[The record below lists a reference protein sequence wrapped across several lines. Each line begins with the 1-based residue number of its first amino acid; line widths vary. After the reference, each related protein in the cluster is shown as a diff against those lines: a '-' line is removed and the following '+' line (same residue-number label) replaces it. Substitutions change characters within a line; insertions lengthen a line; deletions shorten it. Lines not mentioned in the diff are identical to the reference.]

1 MRKLVLAVAIA
12 FTLFAS
18 APGIRPRANA
28 DSYTAHKQQTSFS
41 IGADLI
47 GRDLVKK
54 MFSADLNR
62 AGYVV
67 VEVGVFPADGKDIDL
82 FPSDF
87 RLFVGEGSAV
97 LRPVDSDTIAG
108 ILAGSHNRDHD
119 RASGPH
125 DINTA
130 VGIGIGHGTYTDP
143 TTGRRT
149 SGTVTETTAG
159 VGVGGPA
166 PLPCR
171 GYDCD
176 TSAPPPP
183 VVHPSVQNQQGIEQ
197 ELWQKSLPDGKTSTA
212 VAGYL
217 YFPKPPSKAN
227 KTAWELRYEPA
238 SGTTSLPLS
247 R

>member
-1 MRKLVLAVAIA
+1 MRKLVLSVAIV

-18 APGIRPRANA
+18 APGIRPRPDAG
-28 DSYTAHKQQTSFS
+28 SYASNKKQNDFS
-41 IGADLI
+41 IGADLVP
-47 GRDLVKK
+47 RDLVKK
-54 MFSADLNR
+54 MFAADLNR

-67 VEVGVFPADGKDIDL
+67 IEVGVFPAAGKEVDL

-87 RLFVGEGSAV
+87 RLFVGEGSAT

-108 ILAGSHNRDHD
+108 ILAGGHDHVHD
-119 RASGPH
+119 RASGAH

-130 VGIGIGHGTYTDP
+130 AGIGIGRGTYTDP

-171 GYDCD
+171 GFDCD
-176 TSAPPPP
+176 TSAPPP
-183 VVHPSVQNQQGIEQ
+183 VVHPSVQNQHSIEQ
-197 ELWQKSLPDGKTSTA
+197 ELWQKSLPDGKTTTA

-217 YFPKPPSKAN
+217 YFPKPPAKAK

-238 SGTTSLPLS
+238 SGTTSLPLA